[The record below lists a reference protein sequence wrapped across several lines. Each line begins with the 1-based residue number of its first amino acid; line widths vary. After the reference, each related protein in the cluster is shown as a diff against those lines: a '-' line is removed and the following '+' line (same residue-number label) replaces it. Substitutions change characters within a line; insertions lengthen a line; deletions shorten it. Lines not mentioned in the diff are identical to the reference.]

1 MDNRLLLFRE
11 DIRQT
16 KGNNDD
22 KYDELAIFNGHK
34 IVLLLITSD
43 KDSQIY
49 ESSTSDGMNRIPR
62 MHSKYFRYSTHNTY
76 EFNWLS

>member
-49 ESSTSDGMNRIPR
+49 ESSNIWEKQPCRKNRNKTTFEGNFHIR
-62 MHSKYFRYSTHNTY
+62 WY
-76 EFNWLS
+76 E

>member
-43 KDSQIY
+43 KDS
-49 ESSTSDGMNRIPR
+49 
-62 MHSKYFRYSTHNTY
+62 
-76 EFNWLS
+76 